1 MRKVKRRRAHSNK
14 LPIPPMLLPSPPC
27 EPWKQMGMSAVSSRR
42 RAHFIQMQALRSAS
56 RWSLVVNRSG
66 GTGGDNDFA
75 EEPNNLNITP
85 QFTERSIHNAYIEAI
100 RNAEHYVY
108 IENQFF
114 VSWLNEKTMEQD
126 IQASKNSIRVGS
138 PVAVESELQP
148 GLVKNMIVQA
158 LYDRILR
165 AHR

>member
-1 MRKVKRRRAHSNK
+1 
-14 LPIPPMLLPSPPC
+14 MLLPSPPTDM
-27 EPWKQMGMSAVSSRR
+27 WTQMGMSAVSGRR
-42 RAHFIQMQALRSAS
+42 RAHSVQMQALRSAS
-56 RWSLVVNRSG
+56 RWSLVVTRGG

-85 QFTERSIHNAYIEAI
+85 QFTERSIHNAYVEAI
-100 RNAEHYVY
+100 RASEYYVY

-114 VSWLNEKTMEQD
+114 VSWLNEKTMEAD
-126 IQASKNSIRVGS
+126 IQTAGRSETASPIGL
-138 PVAVESELQP
+138 ESELQSC
-148 GLVKNMIVQA
+148 LVKNTITQA

>member
-1 MRKVKRRRAHSNK
+1 MRKVKRRRAHSR

-27 EPWKQMGMSAVSSRR
+27 DQWKHTGMSTVSGHR
-42 RAHFIQMQALRSAS
+42 RAHSVQMQALRSAS

-75 EEPNNLNITP
+75 METNNLNNTP

-114 VSWLNEKTMEQD
+114 VSWLNEKTMDQD
-126 IQASKNSIRVGS
+126 IQAAKNSNQAGS
-138 PVAVESELQP
+138 PVAMESELQP
-148 GLVKNMIVQA
+148 GLVKNAIAQA

-165 AHR
+165 AYR